1 MKKRS
6 ILSLVLAALMAGS
19 IFAGCGSPSSSSSS
33 AAGDGSETSTSSASS
48 AASTSETA
56 EDGDKPTLKHLLI
69 NGTEDYNTYPVAETI
84 QRVTGYTVQYDML
97 PKDQAADKLKLIMA
111 SEEEYDM
118 VTYGGDADLVTNYAQ
133 NGALTDISPYLES
146 APNLDAS
153 LSDYERE
160 TFTLE
165 DGGLYAIGM
174 ESLSFDGV
182 GEVREALFIRKD
194 WLDDL
199 GLEVPTTTD
208 ELVEVLRAF
217 KDYDNGTGNE
227 VIPMTLNG
235 SNVTLS
241 GLLGAFGIPND
252 WNEVDGQLVHR
263 VADPRMKDY
272 LSFLESL
279 YEEGLLDAEFPANK
293 AENQLEKYT
302 NGISGVAYFGYWD
315 CPTLYDTMDQTQP
328 GHEQAFIPYLVGPN
342 GDSGIGTTVS
352 NGFDRICFIPKASQ
366 HVEDVIQFMNAY
378 LEEDNFREICIGE
391 EGVHYTI
398 DENGEYWPISPTFF
412 DERSLANNYD
422 VSRLPIYSEY
432 WMCRAKKDERQ
443 WNCWQALNR
452 NEEVT
457 DQNVVSPASG
467 APVFPETSKNKQSL
481 DQMVLDQQIKIIA
494 GSETVDSWDAFV
506 EEWMA
511 AGGEAMTQEY
521 NDWYAA
527 K

>member
-33 AAGDGSETSTSSASS
+33 AAGDRSETSTSSASS

-97 PKDQAADKLKLIMA
+97 PKDQAADKLNLIMA

-194 WLDDL
+194 S
-199 GLEVPTTTD
+199 V
-208 ELVEVLRAF
+208 
-217 KDYDNGTGNE
+217 
-227 VIPMTLNG
+227 
-235 SNVTLS
+235 
-241 GLLGAFGIPND
+241 
-252 WNEVDGQLVHR
+252 
-263 VADPRMKDY
+263 
-272 LSFLESL
+272 
-279 YEEGLLDAEFPANK
+279 
-293 AENQLEKYT
+293 
-302 NGISGVAYFGYWD
+302 
-315 CPTLYDTMDQTQP
+315 
-328 GHEQAFIPYLVGPN
+328 
-342 GDSGIGTTVS
+342 
-352 NGFDRICFIPKASQ
+352 
-366 HVEDVIQFMNAY
+366 
-378 LEEDNFREICIGE
+378 
-391 EGVHYTI
+391 
-398 DENGEYWPISPTFF
+398 
-412 DERSLANNYD
+412 
-422 VSRLPIYSEY
+422 
-432 WMCRAKKDERQ
+432 
-443 WNCWQALNR
+443 
-452 NEEVT
+452 
-457 DQNVVSPASG
+457 
-467 APVFPETSKNKQSL
+467 
-481 DQMVLDQQIKIIA
+481 
-494 GSETVDSWDAFV
+494 
-506 EEWMA
+506 
-511 AGGEAMTQEY
+511 
-521 NDWYAA
+521 
-527 K
+527 